1 MTLHC
6 LYDHLHHTRRPRH
19 GNTATTGIEDA
30 GSRASV
36 AGKLADQT
44 ALESTPKKGPRRIWS
59 IHPWLAACLVSNGN
73 GSIAQESGGVADAA
87 MAWGE
92 TMALRSRG
100 DWPAA
105 PGRRRQRR
113 MAARRQRLAVQ
124 RPTVSRAATRF
135 EPINFLARGSLCV
148 LVHPCCVLEHPS
160 GSVPLDPLPL
170 QPMSTPACLSA
181 PDRHQGTKRTTTPLL
196 RHQQDEST
204 AMPGALR
211 H

>member
-1 MTLHC
+1 
-6 LYDHLHHTRRPRH
+6 
-19 GNTATTGIEDA
+19 
-30 GSRASV
+30 
-36 AGKLADQT
+36 
-44 ALESTPKKGPRRIWS
+44 
-59 IHPWLAACLVSNGN
+59 
-73 GSIAQESGGVADAA
+73 

-92 TMALRSRG
+92 TMALRPRG

-181 PDRHQGTKRTTTPLL
+181 LDSHQGTRRTTTPYSDTNKTSPQQCPEPFATSTPSRVVRPLAICTGRHGLAGAPQPGTHWLL
-196 RHQQDEST
+196 AVRRPRRTILPRPRAVEEQ
-204 AMPGALR
+204 ALGFS
-211 H
+211 